1 MATTPTHDW
10 PTPDNVDRVA
20 DGASAIRALGDA
32 IDADVPLFYTYS
44 GSVGSLVATAAGT
57 LAVTFPASYFTATPT
72 VIGTALTGSSA
83 VVTITNLTAAG
94 CTVVVK
100 NIMTSTT
107 ISGNFNIVAIQT

>member
-32 IDADVPLFYTYS
+32 IDADVPLFYATT
-44 GSVGSLVATAAGT
+44 GNVGSLVATAA
-57 LAVTFPASYFTATPT
+57 LSVAVTFPASYFTSTPVVVAT
-72 VIGTALTGSSA
+72 GLTGGSSI
-83 VVTITNLTAAG
+83 VTISALTAAG

-100 NIMTSTT
+100 NVSTT
-107 ISGNFNIVAIQT
+107 TTITGNFHLLAIQT